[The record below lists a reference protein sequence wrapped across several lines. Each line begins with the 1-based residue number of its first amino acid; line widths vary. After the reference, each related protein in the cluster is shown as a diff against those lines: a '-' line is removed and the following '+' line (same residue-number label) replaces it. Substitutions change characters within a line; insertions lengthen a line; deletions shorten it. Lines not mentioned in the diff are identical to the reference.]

1 VSGNTHKSWAQK
13 LRSQFFWPDGL
24 GVRLAIVLLFTLL
37 LAAFIHMRG
46 VKVPFLE
53 PGYTAN
59 QYVVAQTDFEFA
71 DEEASIRLK
80 EKSVRNLGAIYWISK
95 LQIDE
100 ARQGF
105 DQQWMGDQNV
115 GRSDF
120 GEHHLAGEVFAN
132 KLLLERFTDHK
143 TLVKIKETDIS
154 TAHFTRLIVPESLET
169 VLPQSFWDSFRHSAF
184 GGQGFSKEVEDYV
197 LSYFKGVSWKFSQDR
212 ALEDKIRLSL
222 QSSVPKKQ
230 TRVRAG
236 SRIIEKGE
244 KITPRHATMM
254 QSMKAAMEENRKRWH
269 AITSLGSFVLSSLFV
284 FCVYI
289 FLRLR
294 ASPIIKSSKKLLLYG
309 VIVALALILGKATE
323 YFLIEHPSHLIETA
337 HYPLFVPFAVILLC
351 VLLDMGTAIFTTLL
365 LAVVFSITMPVD
377 THKFLIVNLVGSMFC
392 LFNVRS
398 VRKRTEIFWM
408 CAKAW
413 VACAFVVIGCNF
425 SEDIFW
431 GASTINELTSV
442 GIFMGL
448 TAILCIGVLPLL
460 ESLFQI
466 MTDITLMEFLD
477 PNNELLRKLSIEA
490 PGTYQHTLLLANL
503 AEAAAVSINANGT
516 FCRVAAMYHD
526 IGKVVNPQYFT
537 ENQQGG
543 LNMHQL
549 LTPTES
555 AGVIIGHVSE
565 GERLAREYNLPQS
578 FINIIREHH
587 GTTLVYYFYRKELE
601 RQSGEADAVNERTFR
616 YPGPKPRSKE
626 SAIIM
631 IADMVEAAVHTLEE
645 FSEEQIT
652 ELVTRLIHQRAED
665 GQLDYCQL
673 TFEELSKVRKTLI
686 KNIFLSGHRRP
697 IYPSVPQK
705 KREEPLEE
713 V

>member
-1 VSGNTHKSWAQK
+1 
-13 LRSQFFWPDGL
+13 
-24 GVRLAIVLLFTLL
+24 
-37 LAAFIHMRG
+37 M
-46 VKVPFLE
+46 
-53 PGYTAN
+53 
-59 QYVVAQTDFEFA
+59 
-71 DEEASIRLK
+71 
-80 EKSVRNLGAIYWISK
+80 
-95 LQIDE
+95 
-100 ARQGF
+100 
-105 DQQWMGDQNV
+105 
-115 GRSDF
+115 
-120 GEHHLAGEVFAN
+120 
-132 KLLLERFTDHK
+132 K
-143 TLVKIKETDIS
+143 T
-154 TAHFTRLIVPESLET
+154 
-169 VLPQSFWDSFRHSAF
+169 
-184 GGQGFSKEVEDYV
+184 
-197 LSYFKGVSWKFSQDR
+197 
-212 ALEDKIRLSL
+212 ALEK
-222 QSSVPKKQ
+222 
-230 TRVRAG
+230 
-236 SRIIEKGE
+236 
-244 KITPRHATMM
+244 
-254 QSMKAAMEENRKRWH
+254 NRKRWH
-269 AITSLGSFVLSSLFV
+269 LITVLGSFVLSSLFV
-284 FCVYI
+284 LCVYI

-294 ASPIIKSSKKLLLYG
+294 TSSIIKSSKKLLLYG

-413 VACAFVVIGCNF
+413 IACAFVVIGCNF
-425 SEDIFW
+425 SEDLFW
-431 GASTINELTSV
+431 GAATINELTSV
-442 GIFMGL
+442 GIFMGI

-490 PGTYQHTLLLANL
+490 SGTYQHTLLLANL

-601 RQSGEADAVNERTFR
+601 RQSGDSDAVNDRTFR
-616 YPGPKPRSKE
+616 YPGPKPRTKE

-631 IADMVEAAVHTLEE
+631 IADMVEAAVHTLDE
-645 FSEEQIT
+645 FAEEQIT

-665 GQLDYCQL
+665 GQLDHCQL

-686 KNIFLSGHRRP
+686 RNIFLAGHRRP
-697 IYPSVPQK
+697 VYPSVPEK
-705 KREEPLEE
+705 KREEPVEE

>member
-1 VSGNTHKSWAQK
+1 MSKGAQTSWGQK
-13 LRSQFFWPDGL
+13 LKSQFSWPDGL
-24 GVRLAIVLLFTLL
+24 GVRLSIVLLFTLL

-46 VKVPFLE
+46 VKVSFLE
-53 PGYTAN
+53 PGSIADK
-59 QYVVAQTDFEFA
+59 YVVAQTDFEFG

-80 EKSVRNLGAIYWISK
+80 EKSVRNLGTIYWVSK
-95 LQIDE
+95 MQIDE

-105 DQQWMGDQNV
+105 DQYWMADQNI
-115 GRSDF
+115 GRSEL
-120 GEHHLAGEVFAN
+120 GEYHLAGEVFTN
-132 KLLLERFTDHK
+132 ELLSERFTDHK
-143 TLVKIKETDIS
+143 TLLKVKDAGIS
-154 TAHFTRLIVPESLET
+154 TAHFTRFIMPESLEA
-169 VLPQSFWDSFRHSAF
+169 VLPDSFWDSFRHTAF
-184 GGQGFSKEVEDYV
+184 GGQGFSKEVENYV
-197 LSYFKGVSWKFSQDR
+197 LSYFKGVNWKFSQDR
-212 ALEDKIRLSL
+212 ALEDKVRLAL

-244 KITPRHATMM
+244 RVSSRHTAMM
-254 QSMKAAMEENRKRWH
+254 QSMKTALEKNRKRWH
-269 AITSLGSFVLSSLFV
+269 LITFLGSFVLSSLFV
-284 FCVYI
+284 LCIYI

-294 ASPIIKSSKKLLLYG
+294 TSSIIKSSKKLLLYG

-425 SEDIFW
+425 SENLFW
-431 GASTINELTSV
+431 GAATVNELISV

-601 RQSGEADAVNERTFR
+601 RQSGDSDAVNERAFR
-616 YPGPKPRSKE
+616 YPGPKPRTKE

-631 IADMVEAAVHTLEE
+631 IADMVEAAVHTLDE
-645 FSEEQIT
+645 FAEEQIT
-652 ELVTRLIHQRAED
+652 ELVTRLINQRAED
-665 GQLDYCQL
+665 GQLDHCQL

-686 KNIFLSGHRRP
+686 RNIFLSGHRRP
-697 IYPSVPQK
+697 VYPSVPEK